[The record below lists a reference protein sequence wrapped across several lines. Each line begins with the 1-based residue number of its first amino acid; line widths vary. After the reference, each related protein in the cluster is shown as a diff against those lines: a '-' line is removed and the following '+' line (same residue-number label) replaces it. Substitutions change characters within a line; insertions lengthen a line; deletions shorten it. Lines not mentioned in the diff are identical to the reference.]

1 MAADSTAAGGRNAGH
16 LGELS
21 QKRGDLQLLLTDV
34 LRRLA
39 VMRPEGYPNQMQY
52 QRALRRRRQ
61 RVAWLERRLRA
72 IDRLIGW
79 HRARQGPPPAA

>member
-1 MAADSTAAGGRNAGH
+1 MAADSTAAGARNAGH
-16 LGELS
+16 LGELL

-39 VMRPEGYPNQMQY
+39 VMHPEGYPNQMQY

-72 IDRLIGW
+72 IDRLIKW
-79 HRARQGPPPAA
+79 HHVRQGPPPAA